1 MKKIYIYAGL
11 GLLFAACSTDAIM
24 NEPIETNKI
33 EQTQHVDIL
42 VDLIE
47 TIEKSCLQT
56 SYKDEEELLRY
67 VETIAFL
74 QTAFASLLEVNYQTP
89 TVEEVLYLAS
99 TDVEELLKGMNYS
112 GKAKDYL
119 YKRFVNQESWNI
131 SPSID
136 DDLVVEEKRL
146 LLVLE
151 SISKDEDWNNDVR
164 QIAFAYGYQSS
175 KANAVILA
183 VAVGQLNKIEK
194 R

>member
-11 GLLFAACSTDAIM
+11 GLLFAACSTDALM
-24 NEPIETNKI
+24 NEPIDTKKI
-33 EQTQHVDIL
+33 EQTQHSEIL
-42 VDLIE
+42 VDMIV

-67 VETIAFL
+67 VETIAFS
-74 QTAFASLLEVNYQTP
+74 QTAFASFFKDDYRKLP
-89 TVEEVLYLAS
+89 VEELLYLAS

-119 YKRFVNQESWNI
+119 YQRFVNQESWNI

-151 SISKDEDWNNDVR
+151 GISKDEDWNNDVR

-183 VAVGQLNKIEK
+183 VAVGQLNKIVK

>member
-24 NEPIETNKI
+24 NEPIDTKKI
-33 EQTQHVDIL
+33 EQTRHSEIL
-42 VDLIE
+42 VDMIVA
-47 TIEKSCLQT
+47 IEKSCLQT

-67 VETIAFL
+67 VETIAFS
-74 QTAFASLLEVNYQTP
+74 QTAFASFFKDDYRKLP
-89 TVEEVLYLAS
+89 VEELLYLAS

-112 GKAKDYL
+112 NKMKEYL
-119 YKRFVNQESWNI
+119 YQRFVNKEPWNI

-136 DDLVVEEKRL
+136 NDLVVEERRL

-151 SISKDEDWNNDVR
+151 NMGDDEYWNKNKPL
-164 QIAFAYGYQSS
+164 AFAYGYQTS

-183 VAVGQLNKIEK
+183 VVVGQLNKIEK

>member
-24 NEPIETNKI
+24 NEPIDTKKI

-42 VDLIE
+42 LDLMA

-67 VETIAFL
+67 VETIAFS
-74 QTAFASLLEVNYQTP
+74 QTAFTSLLEVNYKTP
-89 TVEEVLYLAS
+89 TVEELLYITS
-99 TDVEELLKGMNYS
+99 TDVEDLLKEMNYS
-112 GKAKDYL
+112 DKLKNHL
-119 YKRFVNQESWNI
+119 YQRFANREIWDTNS
-131 SPSID
+131 SRGLELS
-136 DDLVVEEKRL
+136 VEERRL
-146 LLVLE
+146 LSTLE
-151 SISKDEDWNNDVR
+151 NAYSDKGWNNDVR
-164 QIAFAYGYQSS
+164 PLAFIYGYQTS

>member
-24 NEPIETNKI
+24 NEPIDTKKI
-33 EQTQHVDIL
+33 EQAQHSEIL
-42 VDLIE
+42 VDMIVA
-47 TIEKSCLQT
+47 IEKSCLQT

-67 VETIAFL
+67 VETIAFS
-74 QTAFASLLEVNYQTP
+74 QTAFASFFKDDYRKLP
-89 TVEEVLYLAS
+89 VEELLYLAS

-112 GKAKDYL
+112 NKMKEYL
-119 YKRFVNQESWNI
+119 YQRFVNKEPWNI

-136 DDLVVEEKRL
+136 NDLVVEERRL

-151 SISKDEDWNNDVR
+151 NMGDDEYWNKNKPL
-164 QIAFAYGYQSS
+164 AFAYGYQTS

-183 VAVGQLNKIEK
+183 VVVGQLNKIEK